1 MANENLNDW
10 KNKVAVVWKGDK
22 EEDELVYEIKDYNEN
37 YEKVIDYLKYN
48 YNDYSTI
55 IATPKNTFGDN
66 LEEFYKLLD
75 RFIHLIS
82 LHQMAMDSGIQIAG
96 GEIKKTKDKKD
107 SGLSNKEY
115 EEMKKIAMRLRELK
129 EQMGE

>member
-10 KNKVAVVWKGDK
+10 KNKISVVWKDDG
-22 EEDELVYEIKDYNEN
+22 EE

-55 IATPKNTFGDN
+55 IATPRNTFGDN

-82 LHQMAMDSGIQIAG
+82 IHQMAMDSGIQIAG

-129 EQMGE
+129 EQMVE

>member
-10 KNKVAVVWKGDK
+10 KNKISVVRKDDG
-22 EEDELVYEIKDYNEN
+22 DELMYEIKDYKED

-48 YNDYSTI
+48 YSTI
-55 IATPKNTFGDN
+55 IATPRNTFGDN

-82 LHQMAMDSGIQIAG
+82 IHQMAMDSGIQIAG

>member
-10 KNKVAVVWKGDK
+10 KNKISVVRKDDG
-22 EEDELVYEIKDYNEN
+22 DELMYEIKDYKED

-55 IATPKNTFGDN
+55 IATPRNTFGDN

-82 LHQMAMDSGIQIAG
+82 IHQMAMDSGIQIAG

>member
-10 KNKVAVVWKGDK
+10 KNKISVVWKDDG
-22 EEDELVYEIKDYNEN
+22 EE

-55 IATPKNTFGDN
+55 IATPRNTFGDN

-82 LHQMAMDSGIQIAG
+82 IHQIAMDSGIQIAG